1 MRPPILFLTVAFG
14 VGLWAGL
21 DPFVFPGRALP
32 GGSLWVVALP
42 VLAVAAWLAR
52 RAPLGAAVGIMGVA
66 GMLWGTAAVREREV
80 TCNGRWTAG
89 VRARE
94 NAGEGHT
101 RAAIVRLA
109 DPAPAQGGIVDADV
123 LPGACAGSVQLRWP
137 EGTGARGGTTW
148 VVAGRWTGAGGGG
161 GGGGGG
167 GVLVVRRTR
176 ALDLVPHGRGAL
188 RDALAARSTELF
200 GTRAP
205 IVNALVF
212 APNARLDSDIRE
224 RYVRSGLAHLLSIS
238 GLHVGFM
245 AAWLALIL
253 GKLHLAARARS
264 GATAVLLLG
273 YLWVLGFP
281 APAVRAGAM
290 LVLADVARLRE
301 RVVAPRGVVALAA
314 LGVLVQDP
322 WALQSVGAWL
332 SIAGVGAV
340 VWAGRA
346 FARAP
351 RLARLA
357 APALVATL
365 VTAPISA
372 FAFGTVAP
380 IGVLANLI
388 AIPVAGVAVPGLVM
402 ALALSWLGSGLAHLI
417 AAGAGLGLALLDLV
431 AHGAALVPGGH
442 IVMVAGWQAALLW
455 AAVAAAAWWLWNSPR
470 RPWLMVARLAFCAT
484 VVVATSFRDV
494 VSLDACRCLTVHF
507 LDVGQGDAAAL
518 RTPNG
523 RWIVIDG
530 GPRTPERDAGR
541 RVVVPFLRG
550 QGVGRVAVVVATHGD
565 ADHLGGLP
573 AVVEAFPPELVL
585 EPGEP
590 LGRPLYLEVLAG
602 GEASGARW
610 HGARAG
616 DRVEVDSVVLEVLSP
631 DSLWLRLPLDVN
643 DHGVVLRVRYG
654 AVRLLFQADAG
665 LPVEGWLA
673 GKVGRVDLLK
683 VGHHGSR
690 TATSDEWLDELAPR
704 EAVISVGRN
713 NHYGH
718 PAPEV
723 LERLARHGVTVFRTD
738 RNGTITFSTD
748 GHGERVRSH
757 HD

>member
-1 MRPPILFLTVAFG
+1 MRPPILILTVAFG

-21 DPFVFPGRALP
+21 DPFAFPGVALW
-32 GGSLWVVALP
+32 GVALP
-42 VLAVAAWLAR
+42 LLAAAAWLAP

-66 GMLWGTAAVREREV
+66 GMLWGTAAVRERDA
-80 TCNGRWTAG
+80 TCTGTWS
-89 VRARE
+89 RE
-94 NAGEGHT
+94 RGPGSS
-101 RAAIVRLA
+101 RAAIVSLE
-109 DPAPAQGGIVDADV
+109 DPAPVSGGIVDADV
-123 LPGACAGSVQLRWP
+123 LSGTCHGSVRLRWP

-148 VVAGRWTGAGGGG
+148 VVAGKWSGLDRGGGMG
-161 GGGGGG
+161 L
-167 GVLVVRRTR
+167 LVVRRMR
-176 ALDLVPHGRGAL
+176 ALDLVPRGRGAL

-200 GTRAP
+200 GARAP

-238 GLHVGFM
+238 GLHVGFI

-253 GKLHLAARARS
+253 RKFPLAPPARF

-273 YLWVLGFP
+273 YLWLLGFP

-290 LVLADVARLRE
+290 LVLVEVARLRE

-314 LGVLVQDP
+314 LAVLVQDA
-322 WALQSVGAWL
+322 WALESVGAWL
-332 SIAGVGAV
+332 SVAGVGAV

-357 APALVATL
+357 APALAATL

-372 FAFGTVAP
+372 LAFGTVAP

-388 AIPVAGVAVPGLVM
+388 AIPLAGVAVPGLVM
-402 ALALSWLGSGLAHLI
+402 ALVLSWLASGPAHLI

-431 AHGAALVPGGH
+431 ARGAALVPGGH
-442 IVMVAGWQAALLW
+442 VVMVAGWRAALVW
-455 AAVAAAAWWLWNSPR
+455 AAVAVAAWWLWNSPR
-470 RPWLMVARLAFCAT
+470 RPWLIAARVAFVST
-484 VVVATSFRDV
+484 VFVTTTFRDV
-494 VSLDACRCLTVHF
+494 ISLDDCRCLTVHF

-550 QGVGRVAVVVATHGD
+550 QGVGRVAVLVATHGD

-573 AVVEAFPPELVL
+573 AVVEAFDPELVL

-590 LGRPLYLEVLAG
+590 LGRPLYLEFLAG
-602 GEASGARW
+602 VEASGARW
-610 HGARAG
+610 HPARAG
-616 DRVEVDSVVLEVLSP
+616 DRVEVDGVVLEVLSP

-643 DHGVVLRVRYG
+643 EHGVVLRVRYG

-665 LPVEGWLA
+665 LPVESRLVGT
-673 GKVGRVDLLK
+673 VGRVDLLK

-690 TATSDEWLDELAPR
+690 SATSDEWLDELEPR
-704 EAVISVGRN
+704 TAVISVGRHN
-713 NHYGH
+713 NYGH
-718 PAPEV
+718 PAPDV
-723 LERLARHGVTVFRTD
+723 LARLARHGVTVFRTD
-738 RNGTITFSTD
+738 QSGTITFSTD
-748 GHGERVRSH
+748 GHGERIRSH

>member
-1 MRPPILFLTVAFG
+1 MRPPILFLAVAFG

-21 DPFVFPGRALP
+21 DPFVFPGAALW
-32 GGSLWVVALP
+32 GVAVSLVATSG
-42 VLAVAAWLAR
+42 WLAA
-52 RAPLGAAVGIMGVA
+52 RAPLGGAVGIMGVA
-66 GMLWGTAAVREREV
+66 GMLWGTAAVRERDA
-80 TCNGRWTAG
+80 TCTGRWAAG
-89 VRARE
+89 GR
-94 NAGEGHT
+94 AGEGHT
-101 RAAIVRLA
+101 RAVIARLG
-109 DPAPAQGGIVDADV
+109 DPAPAQGGIVDAEV
-123 LPGACAGSVQLRWP
+123 LPGTCGGSVRLRWP
-137 EGTGARGGTTW
+137 EDHAARGGTTW
-148 VVAGRWTGAGGGG
+148 VVAGKWS
-161 GGGGGG
+161 
-167 GVLVVRRTR
+167 GVLLVVRRMR
-176 ALDLVPHGRGAL
+176 VLDPVPRGRGAL
-188 RDALAARSTELF
+188 RDALAAKSTELF
-200 GTRAP
+200 GARAP

-238 GLHVGFM
+238 GLHVGFI

-253 GKLHLAARARS
+253 RKFPLAPPARF

-273 YLWVLGFP
+273 YLWLLGFP

-290 LVLADVARLRE
+290 LMLVEVARLRE

-314 LGVLVQDP
+314 LAVLVQDA
-322 WALQSVGAWL
+322 WALESVGAWL
-332 SIAGVGAV
+332 SVAGVGAV

-357 APALVATL
+357 APALAATL

-372 FAFGTVAP
+372 LAFGTVAP

-388 AIPVAGVAVPGLVM
+388 AIPLAGVAVPGLVM
-402 ALALSWLGSGLAHLI
+402 ALVLSWLASGPAHLI

-431 AHGAALVPGGH
+431 ARGAALVPGGH
-442 IVMVAGWQAALLW
+442 VVMVAGWRAALVW
-455 AAVAAAAWWLWNSPR
+455 AAVAVAAWWLWNSPR
-470 RPWLMVARLAFCAT
+470 RPWLIAARVAFVST
-484 VVVATSFRDV
+484 VFVTTTFRDV
-494 VSLDACRCLTVHF
+494 ISLDDCRCLTVHF

-550 QGVGRVAVVVATHGD
+550 QGVGRVAVLVATHGD

-573 AVVEAFPPELVL
+573 AVVEAFDPELVL

-590 LGRPLYLEVLAG
+590 LGRPLYLEFLAG
-602 GEASGARW
+602 VEASGARW
-610 HGARAG
+610 HPARAG
-616 DRVEVDSVVLEVLSP
+616 DRVEVDGVVLEVLSP

-643 DHGVVLRVRYG
+643 EHGVVLRVRYG

-665 LPVEGWLA
+665 LPVESRLVGT
-673 GKVGRVDLLK
+673 VGRVDLLK

-690 TATSDEWLDELAPR
+690 SATSDEWLDELEPR
-704 EAVISVGRN
+704 TAVISVGRHN
-713 NHYGH
+713 NYGH
-718 PAPEV
+718 PAPDV
-723 LERLARHGVTVFRTD
+723 LARLARHGVTVFRTD
-738 RNGTITFSTD
+738 QSGTITFSTD
-748 GHGERVRSH
+748 GHGERIRSH

>member
-1 MRPPILFLTVAFG
+1 MRPPILFLAVAFG

-21 DPFVFPGRALP
+21 DPFVFPGAALW
-32 GGSLWVVALP
+32 GVAVSLVATSG
-42 VLAVAAWLAR
+42 WLAA
-52 RAPLGAAVGIMGVA
+52 RAPLGGAVGIMGVA
-66 GMLWGTAAVREREV
+66 GMLWGTAAVRERDA
-80 TCNGRWTAG
+80 TCTGRWAAG
-89 VRARE
+89 GR
-94 NAGEGHT
+94 AGEGHT
-101 RAAIVRLA
+101 RAVIARLG
-109 DPAPAQGGIVDADV
+109 DPAPAQGGIVNAEV
-123 LPGACAGSVQLRWP
+123 LPGTCGGSVRLRWP
-137 EGTGARGGTTW
+137 EDHAARGGTTW
-148 VVAGRWTGAGGGG
+148 VVAGKWS
-161 GGGGGG
+161 
-167 GVLVVRRTR
+167 GVLLVVRRMR
-176 ALDLVPHGRGAL
+176 VLDPVPRGRGAL
-188 RDALAARSTELF
+188 RDALAAKSTELF
-200 GTRAP
+200 GARAP

-238 GLHVGFM
+238 GLHVGFI

-253 GKLHLAARARS
+253 RKFPLAPPARF

-273 YLWVLGFP
+273 YLWLLGFP

-290 LVLADVARLRE
+290 LVLVEVARLRE

-314 LGVLVQDP
+314 LAVLVQDA
-322 WALQSVGAWL
+322 WALESVGAWL
-332 SIAGVGAV
+332 SVAGVGAV

-357 APALVATL
+357 APALAATL

-372 FAFGTVAP
+372 LAFGTVAP

-388 AIPVAGVAVPGLVM
+388 AIPLAGVAVPGLVM
-402 ALALSWLGSGLAHLI
+402 ALVLSWLASGPAHLI

-431 AHGAALVPGGH
+431 ARGAALVPGGH
-442 IVMVAGWQAALLW
+442 VVMVAGWRAALVW
-455 AAVAAAAWWLWNSPR
+455 AAVAVAAWWLWNSPR
-470 RPWLMVARLAFCAT
+470 RPWLIAARVAFVST
-484 VVVATSFRDV
+484 VFVTTTFRDV
-494 VSLDACRCLTVHF
+494 ISLDDCRCLTVHF

-550 QGVGRVAVVVATHGD
+550 QGVGRVAVLVATHGD

-573 AVVEAFPPELVL
+573 AVVEAFDPELVL

-590 LGRPLYLEVLAG
+590 LGRPLYLEFLAG
-602 GEASGARW
+602 VEASGARW
-610 HGARAG
+610 HPARAG
-616 DRVEVDSVVLEVLSP
+616 DRVEVDGVVLEVLSP

-643 DHGVVLRVRYG
+643 EHGVVLRVRYG
-654 AVRLLFQADAG
+654 TVRLLFQADAG
-665 LPVEGWLA
+665 LPVESRLVGT
-673 GKVGRVDLLK
+673 VGRVDLLK

-690 TATSDEWLDELAPR
+690 SATSDEWLDELEPR
-704 EAVISVGRN
+704 TAVISVGRHN
-713 NHYGH
+713 NYGH
-718 PAPEV
+718 PAPDV
-723 LERLARHGVTVFRTD
+723 LARLARHGVTVFRTD
-738 RNGTITFSTD
+738 QSGTITFSTD
-748 GHGERVRSH
+748 GHGERIRSH

>member
-1 MRPPILFLTVAFG
+1 MRPPILFLAVAFG

-21 DPFVFPGRALP
+21 DPFVFPGAALW
-32 GGSLWVVALP
+32 GVAVSLVATSG
-42 VLAVAAWLAR
+42 WLAA

-66 GMLWGTAAVREREV
+66 GMLWGAAAVRERDA
-80 TCNGRWTAG
+80 TCTGRWAAG
-89 VRARE
+89 GR
-94 NAGEGHT
+94 AGEGHT
-101 RAAIVRLA
+101 RAVIVRLA
-109 DPAPAQGGIVDADV
+109 DPAPARGGIVDAEV
-123 LPGACAGSVQLRWP
+123 LPGTCGGSVRLRWP
-137 EGTGARGGTTW
+137 EDHAARGGTTW
-148 VVAGRWTGAGGGG
+148 VVAGKWS
-161 GGGGGG
+161 
-167 GVLVVRRTR
+167 GVLLVVRRMR
-176 ALDLVPHGRGAL
+176 VLDPVPRGRGAL
-188 RDALAARSTELF
+188 RDALAAKSTELF
-200 GTRAP
+200 GARAP

-238 GLHVGFM
+238 GLHVGFI

-253 GKLHLAARARS
+253 RKFPLAPPARF

-273 YLWVLGFP
+273 YLWLLGFP

-290 LVLADVARLRE
+290 LVLVEVARLRE

-314 LGVLVQDP
+314 LAVLVQDA
-322 WALQSVGAWL
+322 WALESVGAWL
-332 SIAGVGAV
+332 SVAGVGAV

-357 APALVATL
+357 APALAATL

-372 FAFGTVAP
+372 LAFGTVAP

-388 AIPVAGVAVPGLVM
+388 AIPLAGVAVPGLVM
-402 ALALSWLGSGLAHLI
+402 ALVLSWLASGPAHLI

-431 AHGAALVPGGH
+431 ARGAALVPGGH
-442 IVMVAGWQAALLW
+442 VVMVAGWRAALVW
-455 AAVAAAAWWLWNSPR
+455 AAVAVAAWWLWNSPR
-470 RPWLMVARLAFCAT
+470 RPWLIAARVAFVST
-484 VVVATSFRDV
+484 VFVTTTFRDV
-494 VSLDACRCLTVHF
+494 ISLDDCRCLTVHF

-550 QGVGRVAVVVATHGD
+550 QGVGRVAVLVATHGD

-573 AVVEAFPPELVL
+573 AVVEAFDPELVL

-590 LGRPLYLEVLAG
+590 LGRPLYLEFLAG
-602 GEASGARW
+602 VEASGARW
-610 HGARAG
+610 HPARAG
-616 DRVEVDSVVLEVLSP
+616 DRVEVDGVVLEVLSP

-643 DHGVVLRVRYG
+643 EHGVVLRVRYG

-665 LPVEGWLA
+665 LPVESRLVGT
-673 GKVGRVDLLK
+673 VGRVDLLK

-690 TATSDEWLDELAPR
+690 SATSDEWLDELEPR
-704 EAVISVGRN
+704 TAVISVGRHN
-713 NHYGH
+713 NYGH
-718 PAPEV
+718 PAPDV
-723 LERLARHGVTVFRTD
+723 LARLARHGVTVFRTD
-738 RNGTITFSTD
+738 QSGTITFSTD
-748 GHGERVRSH
+748 GHGERIRSH

>member
-21 DPFVFPGRALP
+21 DPFVFAGAALW
-32 GGSLWVVALP
+32 GVALSLIAAAAC
-42 VLAVAAWLAR
+42 LAA

-66 GMLWGTAAVREREV
+66 GPRLGWGA
-80 TCNGRWTAG
+80 GRG
-89 VRARE
+89 R
-94 NAGEGHT
+94 
-101 RAAIVRLA
+101 
-109 DPAPAQGGIVDADV
+109 GGA
-123 LPGACAGSVQLRWP
+123 
-137 EGTGARGGTTW
+137 GTGP
-148 VVAGRWTGAGGGG
+148 GGGG
-161 GGGGGG
+161 GQ
-167 GVLVVRRTR
+167 
-176 ALDLVPHGRGAL
+176 AAGRG
-188 RDALAARSTELF
+188 
-200 GTRAP
+200 GRAP
-205 IVNALVF
+205 RPPRA
-212 APNARLDSDIRE
+212 APP
-224 RYVRSGLAHLLSIS
+224 
-238 GLHVGFM
+238 
-245 AAWLALIL
+245 
-253 GKLHLAARARS
+253 AARARS

-273 YLWVLGFP
+273 SLWLLGFP

-365 VTAPISA
+365 LTAPISA

-388 AIPVAGVAVPGLVM
+388 AIPLAGVAVPGLVM

-507 LDVGQGDAAAL
+507 LGVGQGDAAAL

-541 RVVVPFLRG
+541 RVVVPFLRN

-565 ADHLGGLP
+565 AHHLGGLP

-590 LGRPLYLEVLAG
+590 LGRPLYLEFLAAV
-602 GEASGARW
+602 EASGARYRA
-610 HGARAG
+610 ARAG
-616 DRVEVDSVVLEVLSP
+616 DRIDLDGVTLDVLRP
-631 DSLWLRLPLDVN
+631 DSAWLALPLEGN
-643 DHGVVLRVRYG
+643 EHG
-654 AVRLLFQADAG
+654 AV
-665 LPVEGWLA
+665 LPVGA
-673 GKVGRVDLLK
+673 GAG
-683 VGHHGSR
+683 
-690 TATSDEWLDELAPR
+690 
-704 EAVISVGRN
+704 
-713 NHYGH
+713 
-718 PAPEV
+718 
-723 LERLARHGVTVFRTD
+723 
-738 RNGTITFSTD
+738 
-748 GHGERVRSH
+748 
-757 HD
+757 

>member
-1 MRPPILFLTVAFG
+1 MRPPILFLTIAFG
-14 VGLWAGL
+14 AGLYAGL
-21 DPFVFPGRALP
+21 DLFAVRGA
-32 GGSLWVVALP
+32 WYVVVP
-42 VLAVAAWLAR
+42 VLGTALLLAR
-52 RAPLGAAVGIMGVA
+52 RAPLGAALGVMGVA
-66 GMLWGTAAVREREV
+66 GLVWGMAAGREREA
-80 TCNGRWTAG
+80 TCAG
-89 VRARE
+89 SWSRE
-94 NAGEGHT
+94 RGAGSSK
-101 RAAIVRLA
+101 AAIVRLE
-109 DPAPAQGGIVDADV
+109 DPVPASGGIVDADV
-123 LPGACAGSVQLRWP
+123 RPGTCGGSLRLRWP
-137 EGTGARGGTTW
+137 EGSAVRGGTTW
-148 VVAGRWTGAGGGG
+148 VVAGRWTGLGEGAAG

-167 GVLVVRRTR
+167 GVLVVRRVR
-176 ALDLVPHGRGAL
+176 VLDPVPRGRGAL
-188 RDALAARSTELF
+188 RDALAAKSTELF
-200 GTRAP
+200 GARAP

-212 APNARLDSDIRE
+212 APNTRLDSNIRE

-238 GLHVGFM
+238 GLHVGFI

-253 GKLHLAARARS
+253 GKLHLAARARFS
-264 GATAVLLLG
+264 ATALLLLG
-273 YLWVLGFP
+273 YLWLLGFP
-281 APAVRAGAM
+281 APAMRAGAM

-301 RVVAPRGVVALAA
+301 RVVAPRGVVSIAA
-314 LGVLVQDP
+314 LGVLIQDA
-322 WALQSVGAWL
+322 WALHSVGAWL
-332 SIAGVGAV
+332 SVAGVGAV

-346 FARAP
+346 VAQAP
-351 RLARLA
+351 RGVRLA
-357 APALVATL
+357 APALAATL

-388 AIPVAGVAVPGLVM
+388 AIPLAGVAVPGLVI
-402 ALALSWLGSGLAHLI
+402 ALMLSWLASGPAHLI

-431 AHGAALVPGGH
+431 ARGAAGVPGGH
-442 IVMVAGWQAALLW
+442 VVMVAGWQAALMW

-470 RPWLMVARLAFCAT
+470 RRWLIAARVAFVTTVFIAT
-484 VVVATSFRDV
+484 TFRDV

-573 AVVEAFPPELVL
+573 AVVEAFDPELVL

-590 LGRPLYLEVLAG
+590 LGRPLYLEFLAG
-602 GEASGARW
+602 VEASGARW
-610 HGARAG
+610 HAARAG
-616 DRVEVDSVVLEVLSP
+616 DRIEVDSVVLEVLSP

-665 LPVEGWLA
+665 LPVEGRLA

-683 VGHHGSR
+683 VGHDGSR